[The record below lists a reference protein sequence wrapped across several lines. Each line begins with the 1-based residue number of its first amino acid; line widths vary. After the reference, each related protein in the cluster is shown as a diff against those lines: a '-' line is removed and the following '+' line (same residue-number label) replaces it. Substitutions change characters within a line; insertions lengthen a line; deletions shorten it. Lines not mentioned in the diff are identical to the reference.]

1 MGLGGL
7 RSHQRS
13 SPSSASR
20 FSVIG
25 NDEVLVNASKICY
38 SRTRVD
44 RLIRSTL
51 GNTIPKASRKEG
63 SMNELSGLKV
73 VFERH
78 CSWEYIR
85 ASTVVGDIPV
95 AVGRVWLVL
104 SFPACP
110 REPCLRRRFS
120 CPGFPSLVAPQ
131 ELCR

>member
-63 SMNELSGLKV
+63 SMNELSESREAFGH
-73 VFERH
+73 RY
-78 CSWEYIR
+78 SWECTRDATDGGGTLAVEACEWLSSFVPAFSRSPHQCR
-85 ASTVVGDIPV
+85 AFV
-95 AVGRVWLVL
+95 
-104 SFPACP
+104 CQY
-110 REPCLRRRFS
+110 
-120 CPGFPSLVAPQ
+120 FPSLASRQGP
-131 ELCR
+131 CR